1 MIEYDAACI
10 KSALIFQDPVWRQ
23 TGRELQALAEDF
35 ARSRGRAL
43 VLQQAQQVNVTSLDK
58 EKFCGLLE
66 GLFEVNSRK
75 LIFPLS
81 LVYFSL
87 FCLFKENLI

>member
-1 MIEYDAACI
+1 MFIN
-10 KSALIFQDPVWRQ
+10 SAVCLHFKDPVWRQ

-43 VLQQAQQVNVTSLDK
+43 VLQQAQQVNVTSLDR

-66 GLFEVNSRK
+66 GLFEVNRHK
-75 LIFPLS
+75 
-81 LVYFSL
+81 YFFFSCTPPN
-87 FCLFKENLI
+87 FRVCAR

>member
-1 MIEYDAACI
+1 MPPEIIYFYYHYINLAVCLHF
-10 KSALIFQDPVWRQ
+10 KDPIWRQ

-43 VLQQAQQVNVTSLDK
+43 VLQQAQQVNVTSLNK

-66 GLFEVNSRK
+66 GLFEVIGMN
-75 LIFPLS
+75 
-81 LVYFSL
+81 YFSL
-87 FCLFKENLI
+87 L